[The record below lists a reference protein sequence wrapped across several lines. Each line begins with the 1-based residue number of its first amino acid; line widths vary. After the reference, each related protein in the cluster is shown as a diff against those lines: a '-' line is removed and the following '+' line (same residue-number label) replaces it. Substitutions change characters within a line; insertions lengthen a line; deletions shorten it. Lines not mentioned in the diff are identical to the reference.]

1 MANNS
6 LEVFRTSIKLGSIE
20 IDAYTAHQ
28 KDEHGRWINYLSGA
42 GMATS
47 IKLHRNTT
55 LQNRMSEEL
64 KALLGK
70 DFTTLQGKYR
80 NSQNSFSKVELWTTS
95 QAPKYWRYHDRKGN
109 QIAGLIIDALTGV
122 SLDAIINDRF
132 KRTYS
137 LGSTEQWVNQIINK
151 TPDTDRPVHFNKD
164 WQKEAT
170 RVTGHHWQGLAMAN
184 FIHRAVY
191 KMFGSAV
198 QKRLNEVNPYGDSG
212 VRRDALHYQFFV
224 TNADEKL
231 VRAQIQTTY
240 TLLKIS
246 ACESDF
252 WRHMS
257 NHFGNAIQLEID
269 L

>member
-47 IKLHRNTT
+47 VKLHRNTT

-70 DFTTLQGKYR
+70 DFTTLQGKYC
-80 NSQNSFSKVELWTTS
+80 NSQNSFSKVELWTTTS
-95 QAPKYWRYHDRKGN
+95 APKYWRYHDRN
-109 QIAGLIIDALTGV
+109 
-122 SLDAIINDRF
+122 
-132 KRTYS
+132 
-137 LGSTEQWVNQIINK
+137 
-151 TPDTDRPVHFNKD
+151 
-164 WQKEAT
+164 
-170 RVTGHHWQGLAMAN
+170 
-184 FIHRAVY
+184 
-191 KMFGSAV
+191 
-198 QKRLNEVNPYGDSG
+198 
-212 VRRDALHYQFFV
+212 
-224 TNADEKL
+224 
-231 VRAQIQTTY
+231 
-240 TLLKIS
+240 LLKIS